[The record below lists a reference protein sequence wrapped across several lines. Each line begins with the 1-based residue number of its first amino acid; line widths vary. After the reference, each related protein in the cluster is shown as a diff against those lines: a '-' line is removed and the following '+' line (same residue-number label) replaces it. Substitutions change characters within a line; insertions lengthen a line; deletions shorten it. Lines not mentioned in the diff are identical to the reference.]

1 MGEKEL
7 REKEKKKHS
16 GLMRYSWATNPFA
29 PRSRLPAAKA
39 QLNTWCA
46 PCVNGVRSFVRSS
59 SPSILFSI
67 YIIIIWRRNAHYIP
81 NKQRNSCMQ
90 SSIHNLLD
98 CWAARCCWEES
109 INLLKGCRQ
118 RSLFPFDGV
127 PTNFP
132 SDTPIVSPSHP
143 LMAGC
148 PTRDAETK

>member
-1 MGEKEL
+1 
-7 REKEKKKHS
+7 
-16 GLMRYSWATNPFA
+16 MRYSWATNPFA
-29 PRSRLPAAKA
+29 PRSRLPAAKSTTKH
-39 QLNTWCA
+39 LVRSVREW
-46 PCVNGVRSFVRSS
+46 RSFVRSS

-98 CWAARCCWEES
+98 CWAARFCWEES